1 LIQINENAPPIAHDG
16 PRGDRSWAQSRRWS
30 SGALRRGQ
38 RDSISPPS
46 GIHRHPLVAGQ
57 PIQVNDGK
65 RAWLEVPL
73 TTGGRI
79 ACDAESGYRLVS
91 ALEIVRR

>member
-1 LIQINENAPPIAHDG
+1 M
-16 PRGDRSWAQSRRWS
+16 
-30 SGALRRGQ
+30 GAEQALVERCVAARAAGLDFPAIWQ
-38 RDSISPPS
+38 TVL
-46 GIHRHPLVAGQ
+46 HRHPLVAGQ